1 MADTVA
7 SLASLLKLGPGLPA
21 QPPRFAK
28 VTAISGDT
36 VTVSLGNGTADA
48 VRCCDCAVGNVVL
61 LETMP
66 SGILAAVGVKGY
78 SGGSYTL
85 PPATTTTLG
94 GVIADGS
101 SITVDLDGTI
111 HAVGLT
117 CTVNTGGVP
126 WSSATA
132 FPATTIGWEEHVWS
146 DGRLTRWVWQ
156 AFYYSSSAR
165 SVTFGPFATVTE
177 FTATPLVGLDAL
189 WAGKD
194 TTAQVSARSYSC
206 TSGSESI
213 GAYITYT
220 GATNANMLFAL
231 KLEGR
236 WQ

>member
-66 SGILAAVGVKGY
+66 SGLLAAVGVKGY

-94 GVIADGS
+94 GVIADGT

-117 CTVNTGGVP
+117 CTVNTGGVT
-126 WSSATA
+126 WATA
-132 FPATTIGWEEHVWS
+132 TTFPAESRGWEEHVWS
-146 DGRLTRWVWQ
+146 DGRLERWIWQ
-156 AFYYSSSAR
+156 NFYYNAATR
-165 SVTFGPFATVTE
+165 NVTFAPTGTMTE
-177 FTATPLVGLDAL
+177 FVGTPRVGLSAVFAGGNSAATIGIKSYTYSGGADSITATIAYFG
-189 WAGKD
+189 
-194 TTAQVSARSYSC
+194 TTNQ
-206 TSGSESI
+206 
-213 GAYITYT
+213 
-220 GATNANMLFAL
+220 NMSFCL